1 MCSAVWS
8 LEELQNDNL
17 ISSAHTNTLTL
28 STVTSVLVILSMKIN
43 SRRGT
48 ETEPWRTAYVA

>member
-8 LEELQNDNL
+8 LEELQNNNL
-17 ISSAHTNTLTL
+17 ILSAHTNKLTL
-28 STVTSVLVILSMKIN
+28 STVTGLLVMLSRKIN

-48 ETEPWRTAYVA
+48 ETEPWKTAYVA